1 MRTCAY
7 VRMTLFRNS
16 TVLLSF
22 CPWDDAKIQNFW
34 PVSKFFGNYFSFF
47 LENINPISFR

>member
-16 TVLLSF
+16 TVLLSL
-22 CPWDDAKIQNFW
+22 CPLDDAKIQNFL
-34 PVSKFFGNYFSFF
+34 PDSKFFGNYFSFF
-47 LENINPISFR
+47 LKMLIL